1 MTTVLLILV
10 ALSVGWPQIIL
21 RFESLITP
29 ELQLFGLAA
38 YAALLGICLVGI
50 FSAAFI
56 PVAPVRWGFAL
67 FISLSG
73 IMVETY
79 QSSVED
85 HMPYDAFISM
95 IDASGSLHEAW
106 GQYASAMMIG
116 GVQAVLGEQR
126 VPLAVVDKVVR
137 QAQVEHRKGKL
148 QSDIQPDCET
158 GHAPEYRGNH
168 APADRIVIIFS
179 GISGRFQY
187 AATDSGIVRLADR
200 HKQRDQGSRH
210 DDPHVNG
217 KAPID
222 GHHHCHECQKHEH
235 QPSAGLHQ

>member
-1 MTTVLLILV
+1 MLSKLKILLILV

-95 IDASGSLHEAW
+95 IDASA
-106 GQYASAMMIG
+106 AS
-116 GVQAVLGEQR
+116 R
-126 VPLAVVDKVVR
+126 P
-137 QAQVEHRKGKL
+137 
-148 QSDIQPDCET
+148 CCC
-158 GHAPEYRGNH
+158 
-168 APADRIVIIFS
+168 FS
-179 GISGRFQY
+179 AS
-187 AATDSGIVRLADR
+187 V
-200 HKQRDQGSRH
+200 
-210 DDPHVNG
+210 
-217 KAPID
+217 
-222 GHHHCHECQKHEH
+222 
-235 QPSAGLHQ
+235 